1 MCFGRGLFSYCRWF
15 IVDGLVK
22 REDRRHSADD
32 FLCDGHACRD
42 RKETG
47 VRDKEDAL
55 SQKRFVSVAETMVSA
70 TERIRTVKKR
80 IFLDPMRIGS
90 DVQTTLIALESI
102 IWIARRILDDVMGML
117 SIARSM
123 LVLTMSMR
131 KIKTTMLKA
140 TMSMLKMDRVCN
152 H

>member
-1 MCFGRGLFSYCRWF
+1 
-15 IVDGLVK
+15 
-22 REDRRHSADD
+22 
-32 FLCDGHACRD
+32 
-42 RKETG
+42 
-47 VRDKEDAL
+47 
-55 SQKRFVSVAETMVSA
+55 
-70 TERIRTVKKR
+70 
-80 IFLDPMRIGS
+80 MRIGS

-102 IWIARRILDDVMGML
+102 VSIARRILDDVMGML

>member
-1 MCFGRGLFSYCRWF
+1 
-15 IVDGLVK
+15 
-22 REDRRHSADD
+22 
-32 FLCDGHACRD
+32 
-42 RKETG
+42 
-47 VRDKEDAL
+47 
-55 SQKRFVSVAETMVSA
+55 MVSA

-102 IWIARRILDDVMGML
+102 VWIARRILDDVIGML